1 MRRSVLVTLVLAGCD
16 PLASSAY
23 VGEPMFTLTGT
34 FAATAGHPGDPP
46 GGLALMWQDSAG
58 AGGPGIASTAVPV
71 TLGFPATFHVA
82 VPLPPPDVA
91 RFVLDPGGAQLAEAY
106 IFVVADPAAPQL
118 APRGLDRSHVLIY
131 ASADVAPG
139 SMGADYFGG
148 ELTAGYHLRRFAP
161 ATTPGTAQAAL
172 IERCVSNGSERASCE
187 TRRAYQLAPIPD
199 DDPLRIVVS
208 Q

>member
-1 MRRSVLVTLVLAGCD
+1 MLVLGACD
-16 PLASSAY
+16 PLASSDY

-34 FAATAGHPGDPP
+34 FAATAHAGDV
-46 GGLALMWQDSAG
+46 GGLALMWQDAAG
-58 AGGPGIASTAVPV
+58 ADGPGVASTAVPV
-71 TLGFPATFHVA
+71 TLGFPATFKVA

-106 IFVVADPAAPQL
+106 IFVVANPAAAQL
-118 APRGLDRSHVLIY
+118 VPRGLDRSHVLVY

-139 SMGADYFGG
+139 SLAADYLGG
-148 ELTAGYHLRRFAP
+148 ELAAGYHLRHFAP
-161 ATTPGTAQAAL
+161 APTPGMAQGAL
-172 IERCVSNGSERASCE
+172 IDRCVSNGSERAACE

-199 DDPLRIVVS
+199 DDPLRIVVTP